1 MDFLLIFAVA
11 FLMLLSFVGGWI
23 AREMA
28 ASRRIDQLMAQV
40 EENVEEQV
48 REQLIP
54 IKIEHHDQM
63 FYVYNLD
70 NNTFMAQG
78 QTRRELE
85 SNLEARY
92 PGKKFAARPENLK
105 EVGF

>member
-11 FLMLLSFVGGWI
+11 FLMLLSFVAGWI
-23 AREMA
+23 AREIA

-40 EENVEEQV
+40 EESVNEQV
-48 REQLIP
+48 KEQLIP

-63 FYVYNLD
+63 FYVYSLD

-85 SNLEARY
+85 SNLEKRY

>member
-11 FLMLLSFVGGWI
+11 FLMLLSFVAGWV
-23 AREMA
+23 AREVA
-28 ASRRIDQLMAQV
+28 ATRKIDQLMAQV
-40 EENVEEQV
+40 EESVTEQV
-48 REQLIP
+48 KEHLIP

-63 FYVYNLD
+63 FYVYDLH

-92 PGKKFAARPENLK
+92 PGKRFAAQPENLK

>member
-1 MDFLLIFAVA
+1 MEILLILAVA
-11 FLMLLSFVGGWI
+11 FLMLVSFVGGWV

-28 ASRRIDQLMAQV
+28 ASRRIDQLMAEV
-40 EENVEEQV
+40 EENVNEQV
-48 REQLIP
+48 REHLIP

-78 QTRRELE
+78 KTRTELE
-85 SNLEARY
+85 SNLESRY

>member
-1 MDFLLIFAVA
+1 MDILLIFAVV
-11 FLMLLSFVGGWI
+11 FLMLLSFVAGWI
-23 AREMA
+23 AREVA
-28 ASRRIDQLMAQV
+28 ASRKIDQLMAQI

-48 REQLIP
+48 KEQLIP

-63 FYVYNLD
+63 FYVYDLN

-85 SNLEARY
+85 TNLEKRY

>member
-1 MDFLLIFAVA
+1 MDILLIVAVA
-11 FLMLLSFVGGWI
+11 FLMLLSFVAGWV
-23 AREMA
+23 AREVA
-28 ASRRIDQLMAQV
+28 ASRRIDQLMAQMEETV
-40 EENVEEQV
+40 EEHVKEH
-48 REQLIP
+48 LIP

-63 FYVYNLD
+63 FYVYDLN

-92 PGKKFAARPENLK
+92 PGKKFAAKPENLK